1 MGRTA
6 RRTYELEDISIV
18 PSRRTRSSKDVSTAW
33 QIDAYR
39 FAAPI
44 LSHPTDALVSPDSAI
59 ELGRLGALGV
69 LNGEGLWAR
78 HADADAKIAA
88 LRDVAENDPDPS
100 AATRFLQHLHS
111 APIDTGLLA
120 QAVSRIRESGV
131 TTAVRVS
138 PQHAPELTPTLL
150 KAGVE
155 LLVVHGTIIS
165 AEHVVAGGGEPLNLK
180 TFIADLDVP
189 VIAGGVHDHRTAL
202 HLMRTGAAGVIVG
215 YGATEFC
222 TTTNDVL
229 GIGVPMATAIADIK
243 GIVGSGHG
251 WCLTTYDYNF
261 SRIRNTQVQSEHHV
275 GLLANQEII
284 IAIDAWEHAY
294 FLDYGTKK
302 PDYLAGTLKHL
313 NWTAIG
319 DRCKHLIQQG

>member
-202 HLMRTGAAGVIVG
+202 Q
-215 YGATEFC
+215 
-222 TTTNDVL
+222 
-229 GIGVPMATAIADIK
+229 
-243 GIVGSGHG
+243 
-251 WCLTTYDYNF
+251 
-261 SRIRNTQVQSEHHV
+261 QV
-275 GLLANQEII
+275 A
-284 IAIDAWEHAY
+284 
-294 FLDYGTKK
+294 
-302 PDYLAGTLKHL
+302 LAGDGNVRSTRHPPSLHRHDDGCLWSIAFRDAGRLDEVRRPVETLASLDGTHYACGWQCARYLPEKWIDCALSVWVKHVSPRQPRL
-313 NWTAIG
+313 RRQRSW
-319 DRCKHLIQQG
+319 QQQLQRPFRG